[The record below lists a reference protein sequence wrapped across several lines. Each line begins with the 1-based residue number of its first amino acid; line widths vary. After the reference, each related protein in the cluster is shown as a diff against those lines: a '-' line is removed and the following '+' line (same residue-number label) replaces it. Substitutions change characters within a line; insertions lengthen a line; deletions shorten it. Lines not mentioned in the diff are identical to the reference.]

1 MLYPS
6 SRFTSSSKYEESFSN
21 CFKLSESRHGELC
34 NACVLIIKRWR
45 NLPGTTTKH
54 WNHVVDAR
62 NGPGIK
68 NIPRQKPE
76 SHEHFEKIR
85 RKHVQKQRRDPPE
98 ASDSKVPDFIDLT
111 YWSQRRTCCG
121 LIYVGQQGEV
131 MVEAGHHKCSPHS
144 RVQSSHSGQVTS
156 VSQEKQ
162 LQDDAVFSEYSDSDS
177 LESKEEMFPSSDI
190 PELDSDE
197 GFCDNKVYAALS

>member
-62 NGPGIK
+62 SGPGLKSLVRTKGGKIC
-68 NIPRQKPE
+68 KPKDLVE
-76 SHEHFEKIR
+76 ENDCGPVTPEKFKK
-85 RKHVQKQRRDPPE
+85 KHVYKKKFSP
-98 ASDSKVPDFIDLT
+98 DLT
-111 YWSQRRTCCG
+111 Q
-121 LIYVGQQGEV
+121 
-131 MVEAGHHKCSPHS
+131 SPCN
-144 RVQSSHSGQVTS
+144 
-156 VSQEKQ
+156 
-162 LQDDAVFSEYSDSDS
+162 
-177 LESKEEMFPSSDI
+177 KEEAH
-190 PELDSDE
+190 E
-197 GFCDNKVYAALS
+197 GS

>member
-1 MLYPS
+1 
-6 SRFTSSSKYEESFSN
+6 
-21 CFKLSESRHGELC
+21 
-34 NACVLIIKRWR
+34 
-45 NLPGTTTKH
+45 
-54 WNHVVDAR
+54 
-62 NGPGIK
+62 
-68 NIPRQKPE
+68 
-76 SHEHFEKIR
+76 
-85 RKHVQKQRRDPPE
+85 
-98 ASDSKVPDFIDLT
+98 
-111 YWSQRRTCCG
+111 
-121 LIYVGQQGEV
+121 
-131 MVEAGHHKCSPHS
+131 MVEAGHHNCSPHS